1 MFRLTAFPA
10 SDGDCLLLSWGD
22 REPFRHLL
30 IDGGRKGTYRTL
42 KPALQDIAARGEE
55 LELLVLSHIDA
66 DHIEGLLAFIK
77 DPEPPIAVRE
87 VWYNGF
93 DQMNEI
99 EALGPKQGDQFS
111 AALKASRWPW
121 NTSFGGRSASLKD
134 GDPRTLDLA
143 GLKLTLVS
151 PDSAKLRN
159 MRDEWLKWR
168 TKQEAEASAESRR
181 RAALPPGVEGL
192 GPRPMPPVLD
202 VDALAAEASK
212 ADDEEPNGSSIAFV
226 AEYEGKRVLFTGD
239 AHFDL
244 LERTL
249 APLAA
254 AEGGRYRIDLFK
266 VSHHG
271 SRGNISRRLLELVDC
286 PAFLISTNGAHHGH
300 PDPQAIAQIV
310 KFSPAA
316 QKTIYFNYASPWTTP
331 WGDEALQRKHR
342 YTARFPE
349 RQNGSITIDL

>member
-30 IDGGRKGTYRTL
+30 IDGGRKATYRML
-42 KPALQDIAARGEE
+42 KPALQEIAARGGA

-66 DHIEGLLAFIK
+66 DHIEGLLALIK
-77 DPEPPIAVRE
+77 DPDRPIAVRE

-93 DQMNEI
+93 DQMNDI
-99 EALGPKQGDQFS
+99 EALGPRQGDQFS
-111 AALKASRWPW
+111 AALKAARWPW
-121 NTSFGGRSASLKD
+121 NTSFGGSAVSLKD
-134 GDPRTLDLA
+134 ADPRILDLA

-151 PDSAKLRN
+151 PDAAKLRN
-159 MRDEWLKWR
+159 MREAWLKWR
-168 TKQEAEASAESRR
+168 TKQEAEATAESRR
-181 RAALPPGVEGL
+181 RAELAPGVEAL
-192 GPRPMPPVLD
+192 GPTPMPPVID
-202 VDALAAEASK
+202 VDDLAAAASK

-226 AEYEGKRVLFTGD
+226 AEHEGKRVLLTGD

-244 LERTL
+244 LERIV

-271 SRGNISRRLLELVDC
+271 SRGNTSRRLLELVEC
-286 PAFLISTNGAHHGH
+286 PSFLISTNGSHHGH

-331 WGDEALQRKHR
+331 WGDEALQRDHH
-342 YTARFPE
+342 YTACYP
-349 RQNGSITIDL
+349 QGQSGLISIDL